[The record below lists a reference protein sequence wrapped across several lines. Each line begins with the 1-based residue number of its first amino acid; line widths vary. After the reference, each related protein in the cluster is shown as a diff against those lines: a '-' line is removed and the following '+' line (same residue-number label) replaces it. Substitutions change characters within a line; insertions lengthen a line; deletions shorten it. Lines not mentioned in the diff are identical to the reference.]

1 MPRRNLTVVI
11 LVTLLG
17 VLSHSDA
24 WAHAGLRSSDPMAG
38 ATLGDTPTRV
48 RLTFLEKPEP
58 SLSIIHVLDT
68 RGTAYQI
75 GPTEGVAGD
84 PQSLV
89 VRVRHLDR
97 GVYIVS
103 WRVIS
108 ALDGHA
114 TNGSYAF
121 GVRAT
126 PTGAAIAAVT
136 FPSGTPPLEMLAR
149 WLFLVGLIVMLG
161 GAAANVARFGGTSD
175 LKLAVGGWV
184 LAVAG
189 LLFLAE
195 AQRRNAAT
203 SFAHL
208 LVTSVGKALIW
219 RALALLIAGGA
230 LLMTRRAPQ
239 PQARRAAMAAV
250 ALSALAVMAV
260 HVASGH
266 AAAGRWPLVSIST
279 QWAHFGAAGVW
290 LGGLAAL
297 LLGTRGAPSTAKT
310 AVVRRFS
317 PIAAVGL
324 LVVAATGTLRALNEV
339 SSWAEFT
346 NNGYGRV
353 LIAKFALVVLVAALG
368 ARNRWRS
375 VPAVPTNLGPLRW
388 TAGGELA
395 LACAALA
402 AAAALG
408 TMPPPAAARL
418 VAPPVF
424 DVSGADFATTV
435 RVRLTTGSDQPGPNR
450 FAVQIVDYDAK
461 TPVRA
466 ELVSLRFIPLDDPD
480 FPPTSLALAASPDG
494 SYTGSGANLAFDG
507 RWRVTVLIE
516 RTSGSSQVPL
526 ELEVGS
532 TLQFVSIE
540 RIPGQAPKYTVALTT
555 GDSVRIS
562 PDPERAGPSKI
573 YVTCF
578 NRFSDAREI
587 EHLMVTIA
595 AGDGSAR
602 PQAVQ
607 RLDGSR
613 FVVDVDLQPGK
624 NKVMAIAKTSDGTR
638 LRAAVTLSVP
648 GD

>member
-1 MPRRNLTVVI
+1 
-11 LVTLLG
+11 
-17 VLSHSDA
+17 LSF
-24 WAHAGLRSSDPMAG
+24 W
-38 ATLGDTPTRV
+38 
-48 RLTFLEKPEP
+48 EKPEV
-58 SLSIIHVLDT
+58 SLSIIRILDT
-68 RGTAYQI
+68 HGAAYQI
-75 GPTEGVAGD
+75 GPAEGVAGD
-84 PQSLV
+84 PQSLA
-89 VRVRHLDR
+89 VRVRPLDR

-114 TNGSYAF
+114 TTGSYAF

-136 FPSGTPPLEMLAR
+136 FPSGTLPLEMLAR
-149 WLFLVGLIVMLG
+149 WIFLAGLILMLG
-161 GAAANVARFGGTSD
+161 GTAANVARFGGASD
-175 LKLAVGGWV
+175 LKLAVGAWV

-189 LLFLAE
+189 LLLLAE

-219 RALALLIAGGA
+219 RALAILIAGGA
-230 LLMTRRAPQ
+230 LLAARRAQ
-239 PQARRAAMAAV
+239 PQARRVAMAAV
-250 ALSALAVMAV
+250 ALGAMAAIAI

-266 AAAGRWPLVSIST
+266 AAAGRWPLVTISA
-279 QWAHFGAAGVW
+279 QWAHFGAAGIW

-310 AVVRRFS
+310 AAVRRFS
-317 PIAAVGL
+317 AIAAVGL
-324 LVVAATGTLRALNEV
+324 LVVAATGTLRGLTEV
-339 SSWAEFT
+339 SSWGELT

-353 LIAKFALVVLVAALG
+353 LIAKFALLVLVAALG
-368 ARNRWRS
+368 ALNRWRS
-375 VPAVPTNLGPLRW
+375 VPAVPTSLRRLRW
-388 TAGGELA
+388 TASGELA
-395 LACAALA
+395 LACGALA

-408 TMPPPAAARL
+408 TLPPPAAARL
-418 VAPPVF
+418 VAPPVL
-424 DVSGADFATTV
+424 DLSGSDFATTV

-450 FAVQIVDYDAK
+450 FVVQIVDYDAK
-461 TPVRA
+461 TAVRA
-466 ELVSLRFIPLDDPD
+466 ERVSLRFTPLDDPD
-480 FPPTSLALAASPDG
+480 FPPTSLALAASPDD
-494 SYTGSGANLAFDG
+494 SYAGSGANLAFDG

-516 RTSGSSQVPL
+516 RTSGSTQVPL

-540 RIPGQAPKYTVALTT
+540 RIPGQAPKYTVALAT
-555 GDSVRIS
+555 GDSLRIS
-562 PDPERAGPSKI
+562 PDPERAGRSKI

-587 EHLMVTIA
+587 EHLVVTIA

-624 NKVMAIAKTSDGTR
+624 NKVMAIAKTSDGAR

>member
-1 MPRRNLTVVI
+1 VPRRGLTIVTLVI
-11 LVTLLG
+11 LLG
-17 VLSHSDA
+17 ALSHRDA
-24 WAHAGLRSSDPMAG
+24 WAHAGLRSSDPVSG
-38 ATLGDTPTRV
+38 ATLGDSPTRV
-48 RLTFLEKPEP
+48 RLSFWEKPEV
-58 SLSIIHVLDT
+58 SLSIIRVLDT
-68 RGTAYQI
+68 HGAAYQI
-75 GPTEGVAGD
+75 GPAEGVAGD
-84 PQSLV
+84 PQSLA
-89 VRVRHLDR
+89 VRVRPLDR

-114 TNGSYAF
+114 TTGSYAF

-126 PTGAAIAAVT
+126 PTGATIAAIT
-136 FPSGTPPLEMLAR
+136 FPSGTLPLEMLAR
-149 WLFLVGLIVMLG
+149 WIFLAGLILMLG
-161 GAAANVARFGGTSD
+161 GTAANVARFGGASD
-175 LKLAVGGWV
+175 LKLAVGAWV

-189 LLFLAE
+189 LLLLAE

-219 RALALLIAGGA
+219 RALAILIAGGA
-230 LLMTRRAPQ
+230 LLAARRAQ
-239 PQARRAAMAAV
+239 PQARHVAMAAV
-250 ALSALAVMAV
+250 ALGAMAAIAI

-266 AAAGRWPLVSIST
+266 AAAGRWPLVTISA
-279 QWAHFGAAGVW
+279 QWAHFGAAGIW

-310 AVVRRFS
+310 AAVRRFS
-317 PIAAVGL
+317 AIAAVGL
-324 LVVAATGTLRALNEV
+324 LVVAATGTLRGLTEV
-339 SSWAEFT
+339 SSWGELT

-353 LIAKFALVVLVAALG
+353 LIAKFALLVLVAALG
-368 ARNRWRS
+368 ALNRWRS
-375 VPAVPTNLGPLRW
+375 VPAVPTSLRRLRW
-388 TAGGELA
+388 TASGELA
-395 LACAALA
+395 LACGALA

-408 TMPPPAAARL
+408 TLPPPAAARL
-418 VAPPVF
+418 VAPPVL
-424 DVSGADFATTV
+424 DLSGADFATTV

-450 FAVQIVDYDAK
+450 FVVQIVDYDAK
-461 TPVRA
+461 TAVRA
-466 ELVSLRFIPLDDPD
+466 ERVSLRFTPLDDPD
-480 FPPTSLALAASPDG
+480 FPPTSLALAASPDD

-516 RTSGSSQVPL
+516 RTSGSTQVPL

-540 RIPGQAPKYTVALTT
+540 RIPGQAPKYTVALAT
-555 GDSVRIS
+555 GDSLRIS
-562 PDPERAGPSKI
+562 PDPERAGRSKI

-587 EHLMVTIA
+587 EHLVVTIA

-607 RLDGSR
+607 RLNGSR

>member
-1 MPRRNLTVVI
+1 VPRRGLTIVTLVI
-11 LVTLLG
+11 LLG
-17 VLSHSDA
+17 ALSHRDA
-24 WAHAGLRSSDPMAG
+24 WAHAGLRSSDPVSG
-38 ATLGDTPTRV
+38 ATLGDSPTRV
-48 RLTFLEKPEP
+48 RLSFWEKPEV
-58 SLSIIHVLDT
+58 SLSIIRVLDT
-68 RGTAYQI
+68 HGAAYQI
-75 GPTEGVAGD
+75 GPAEGVAGD
-84 PQSLV
+84 PQSLA
-89 VRVRHLDR
+89 VRVRPLDR

-114 TNGSYAF
+114 TTGSYAF

-126 PTGAAIAAVT
+126 PTGATIAAIT
-136 FPSGTPPLEMLAR
+136 FPSGTLPLEMLAR
-149 WLFLVGLIVMLG
+149 WIFLAGLILMLG
-161 GAAANVARFGGTSD
+161 GTAANVARFGGASD
-175 LKLAVGGWV
+175 LKLAVGAWV

-189 LLFLAE
+189 LLLLAE

-219 RALALLIAGGA
+219 RALAILIAGGA
-230 LLMTRRAPQ
+230 LLAARRAQ
-239 PQARRAAMAAV
+239 PQARHVAMAAV
-250 ALSALAVMAV
+250 ALGAMAAIAI

-266 AAAGRWPLVSIST
+266 AAAGRWPLVTISA
-279 QWAHFGAAGVW
+279 QWAHFGAAGIW

-310 AVVRRFS
+310 AAVRRFS
-317 PIAAVGL
+317 AIAAVGL
-324 LVVAATGTLRALNEV
+324 LVVAATGTLRGLTEV
-339 SSWAEFT
+339 SSWGELT

-353 LIAKFALVVLVAALG
+353 LIAKFALLVLVAALG
-368 ARNRWRS
+368 ALNRWRS
-375 VPAVPTNLGPLRW
+375 VPAVPTSLRRLRW
-388 TAGGELA
+388 TASGELA
-395 LACAALA
+395 LACGALA

-408 TMPPPAAARL
+408 TLPPPAAARL
-418 VAPPVF
+418 VAPPVL
-424 DVSGADFATTV
+424 DLSGADFATTV

-450 FAVQIVDYDAK
+450 FVVQIVDYDAK
-461 TPVRA
+461 TAVRA
-466 ELVSLRFIPLDDPD
+466 ERVSLRFTPLDDPD
-480 FPPTSLALAASPDG
+480 FPPTSLALAASPDD

-516 RTSGSSQVPL
+516 RTSGSTQVPL

-540 RIPGQAPKYTVALTT
+540 RIPGQAPKYTVALAT
-555 GDSVRIS
+555 GDSLRIS
-562 PDPERAGPSKI
+562 PDPERAGRSKI

-587 EHLMVTIA
+587 EHLVVTIA

-624 NKVMAIAKTSDGTR
+624 NKVMAIAKTSDGAR

-648 GD
+648 GG

>member
-1 MPRRNLTVVI
+1 
-11 LVTLLG
+11 
-17 VLSHSDA
+17 
-24 WAHAGLRSSDPMAG
+24 MAG

-68 RGTAYQI
+68 RGTTYQI

-84 PQSLV
+84 PQSLA

-97 GVYIVS
+97 GVYMVS

-114 TNGSYAF
+114 TTGSYAF

-136 FPSGTPPLEMLAR
+136 FPSGTLPLEMLGR
-149 WLFLVGLIVMLG
+149 CIFLAGLIVMLG
-161 GAAANVARFGGTSD
+161 AAAANVARFGGTSD
-175 LKLAVGGWV
+175 LKLAVGAWV

-230 LLMTRRAPQ
+230 GGALLMTRRAQQ
-239 PQARRAAMAAV
+239 PQARRAAMTAV
-250 ALSALAVMAV
+250 ALSALTAMAV

-266 AAAGRWPLVSIST
+266 AAAGRWPLVTIAA
-279 QWAHFGAAGVW
+279 QWAHFGAAGMW

-310 AVVRRFS
+310 VAVRHFS
-317 PIAAVGL
+317 AIAAVGL
-324 LVVAATGTLRALNEV
+324 LIVAVTGALRALNEI
-339 SSWAEFT
+339 SAWDELT
-346 NNGYGRV
+346 HRGYDRV
-353 LIAKFALVVLVAALG
+353 LIAKFSLMVLVAALG
-368 ARNRWRS
+368 ALNRWQS
-375 VPAVPTNLGPLRW
+375 VPAVPTSLGRLRW

-395 LACAALA
+395 LACGALA

-408 TMPPPAAARL
+408 TLPPPAAARL
-418 VAPPVF
+418 VAPPVL
-424 DVSGADFATTV
+424 DLSGADFATTV

-466 ELVSLRFIPLDDPD
+466 ERVSLRFTPLDDPD
-480 FPPTSLALAASPDG
+480 FPPTSLALAASPDD

-507 RWRVTVLIE
+507 RWCVTVLIE
-516 RTSGSSQVPL
+516 RTSGSTQVPL

-555 GDSVRIS
+555 GDSLRIS
-562 PDPERAGPSKI
+562 PDPERSGRSKI

-613 FVVDVDLQPGK
+613 FVADVDLQPGK
-624 NKVMAIAKTSDGTR
+624 NRVMAIAKTTDGTR

-648 GD
+648 GG

>member
-1 MPRRNLTVVI
+1 VSTRGLTIITLVI
-11 LVTLLG
+11 LLA
-17 VLSHSDA
+17 VLSQGDA
-24 WAHAGLRSSDPMAG
+24 WAHAGLRSSDPVSG
-38 ATLGDTPTRV
+38 ATLGDSPTRV
-48 RLTFLEKPEP
+48 RLSFWEKPEV
-58 SLSIIHVLDT
+58 SLSIIRVLDT
-68 RGTAYQI
+68 HGAAYQI
-75 GPTEGVAGD
+75 GPAEGVAGD
-84 PQSLV
+84 PQSLA
-89 VRVRHLDR
+89 VRVRPLDR

-114 TNGSYAF
+114 TTGSYAF

-126 PTGAAIAAVT
+126 PTGAAIAAIT
-136 FPSGTPPLEMLAR
+136 FPSGTLPLEMLAR
-149 WLFLVGLIVMLG
+149 WIFLAGLILMLG
-161 GAAANVARFGGTSD
+161 GTAANVARFGGASD
-175 LKLAVGGWV
+175 LKLAVGAWV

-189 LLFLAE
+189 LLLLAE

-219 RALALLIAGGA
+219 RALAVFIAGGA
-230 LLMTRRAPQ
+230 LLMTRKAQQ
-239 PQARRAAMAAV
+239 PQARRVAMAAV
-250 ALSALAVMAV
+250 ALGAMAAIAI

-266 AAAGRWPLVSIST
+266 AAAGRWPLVTISA
-279 QWAHFGAAGVW
+279 QWAHFGAAGIW

-310 AVVRRFS
+310 AAVRRFS
-317 PIAAVGL
+317 AIAAVGL
-324 LVVAATGTLRALNEV
+324 LVVATTGTLRGLTEV
-339 SSWAEFT
+339 SSWGELT

-353 LIAKFALVVLVAALG
+353 LIAKFALLVLVAALG
-368 ARNRWRS
+368 ALNRWRS
-375 VPAVPTNLGPLRW
+375 VPAVPTSLRRLRW
-388 TAGGELA
+388 TASGELA
-395 LACAALA
+395 LACGALA

-408 TMPPPAAARL
+408 TLPPPAAARL
-418 VAPPVF
+418 VAPPVL
-424 DVSGADFATTV
+424 DLSGSDFATTV

-450 FAVQIVDYDAK
+450 FVVQIVDYDAK
-461 TPVRA
+461 TTVRA
-466 ELVSLRFIPLDDPD
+466 ERVSLRFTPLDDPD
-480 FPPTSLALAASPDG
+480 FPPTSLALAASPDD

-516 RTSGSSQVPL
+516 RTSGSTQVPL

-540 RIPGQAPKYTVALTT
+540 RIPGQAPKYTVALAT
-555 GDSVRIS
+555 GDSLRIS
-562 PDPERAGPSKI
+562 PDPERAGQSKI

-587 EHLMVTIA
+587 EHLVVTIA

-624 NKVMAIAKTSDGTR
+624 NKVMAIAKTRDGAR

-648 GD
+648 GG

>member
-1 MPRRNLTVVI
+1 MPRRGLTIVTLVI
-11 LVTLLG
+11 LLG
-17 VLSHSDA
+17 ALSHRDA
-24 WAHAGLRSSDPMAG
+24 WAHAGLRSSDPVSG
-38 ATLGDTPTRV
+38 ATLGDSPTRV
-48 RLTFLEKPEP
+48 RLSFWEKPEV
-58 SLSIIHVLDT
+58 SLSIIRVLDT
-68 RGTAYQI
+68 HGAAYQI
-75 GPTEGVAGD
+75 GPAEGVAGD
-84 PQSLV
+84 PQSLA
-89 VRVRHLDR
+89 VRVRPLDR

-114 TNGSYAF
+114 TTGSYAF

-126 PTGAAIAAVT
+126 PTGATIAAIT
-136 FPSGTPPLEMLAR
+136 FPSGTLPLEMLAR
-149 WLFLVGLIVMLG
+149 WIFLAGLILMLG
-161 GAAANVARFGGTSD
+161 GTAANVARFGGASD
-175 LKLAVGGWV
+175 LKLAVGAWV

-189 LLFLAE
+189 LLLLAE

-219 RALALLIAGGA
+219 RALAILIAGGA
-230 LLMTRRAPQ
+230 LLAARRAQ
-239 PQARRAAMAAV
+239 PQARHVAMAAV
-250 ALSALAVMAV
+250 ALGAMAAIAI

-266 AAAGRWPLVSIST
+266 AAAGRWPLVTISA
-279 QWAHFGAAGVW
+279 QWAHFGAAGIW

-310 AVVRRFS
+310 AAVRRFS
-317 PIAAVGL
+317 AIAAVGL
-324 LVVAATGTLRALNEV
+324 LVVAATGTLRGLTEV
-339 SSWAEFT
+339 SSWGELT

-353 LIAKFALVVLVAALG
+353 LIAKFALLVLVAALG
-368 ARNRWRS
+368 ALNRWRS
-375 VPAVPTNLGPLRW
+375 VPAVPTSLRRLRW
-388 TAGGELA
+388 TASGELA
-395 LACAALA
+395 LACGALA

-408 TMPPPAAARL
+408 TLPPPAAARL
-418 VAPPVF
+418 VAPPVL
-424 DVSGADFATTV
+424 DLSGADFATTV

-450 FAVQIVDYDAK
+450 FVVQIVDYDAK
-461 TPVRA
+461 TAVRA
-466 ELVSLRFIPLDDPD
+466 ERVSLRFTPLDDPD
-480 FPPTSLALAASPDG
+480 FPPTSLALAASPDD

-516 RTSGSSQVPL
+516 RTSGSTQVPL

-540 RIPGQAPKYTVALTT
+540 RIPGQAPKYTVALAT
-555 GDSVRIS
+555 GDSLRIS
-562 PDPERAGPSKI
+562 PDPERAGRSKI

-587 EHLMVTIA
+587 EHLVVTIA

-607 RLDGSR
+607 RLNGSR

>member
-1 MPRRNLTVVI
+1 MPRRGLTIVTLVI
-11 LVTLLG
+11 LLG
-17 VLSHSDA
+17 ALSHRDA
-24 WAHAGLRSSDPMAG
+24 WAHAGLRSSEPVSG
-38 ATLGDTPTRV
+38 ATLGDSPTRV
-48 RLTFLEKPEP
+48 RLSFWESPEV
-58 SLSIIHVLDT
+58 SLSIIRVLDIH
-68 RGTAYQI
+68 GAAYQI
-75 GPTEGVAGD
+75 GPAEGVAGD

-89 VRVRHLDR
+89 VRVRPLDR

-114 TNGSYAF
+114 TTGSYAF

-136 FPSGTPPLEMLAR
+136 FPAGTLPLEMLAR
-149 WLFLVGLIVMLG
+149 WLFLVGLIAMLG
-161 GAAANVARFGGTSD
+161 GAAANVAQFGGASD
-175 LKLAVGGWV
+175 LKLAVGAWV

-189 LLFLAE
+189 LLLLVE

-219 RALALLIAGGA
+219 RALAILIAGGA
-230 LLMTRRAPQ
+230 LLVARRAQ
-239 PQARRAAMAAV
+239 PQARRVAMAAV
-250 ALSALAVMAV
+250 ALSALAAVVV

-266 AAAGRWPLVSIST
+266 AAAGRWPLVTISA
-279 QWAHFGAAGVW
+279 QWAHFGAAGIW

-310 AVVRRFS
+310 AAVRRFS
-317 PIAAVGL
+317 AIAAVGL
-324 LVVAATGTLRALNEV
+324 LVVATTGTLRGLTEV
-339 SSWAEFT
+339 SSWGELT

-353 LIAKFALVVLVAALG
+353 LIAKFALLVLVAALG
-368 ARNRWRS
+368 AMNRWRS
-375 VPAVPTNLGPLRW
+375 VPAVPTSLRRLRW
-388 TAGGELA
+388 TASGELA
-395 LACAALA
+395 LACGALA

-408 TMPPPAAARL
+408 TLPPPAAARL
-418 VAPPVF
+418 VAPPVV
-424 DVSGADFATTV
+424 DLSGADFATTV

-450 FAVQIVDYDAK
+450 FVVQIVDYDAK
-461 TPVRA
+461 TAVRA
-466 ELVSLRFIPLDDPD
+466 ERVSLRFTPLDDPD
-480 FPPTSLALAASPDG
+480 FPPTSLALAASPDD

-516 RTSGSSQVPL
+516 RTSGSTQVPL

-540 RIPGQAPKYTVALTT
+540 RIPGQAPKYTVALAT
-555 GDSVRIS
+555 GDSLRIS
-562 PDPERAGPSKI
+562 PDPERAGRNKI

-587 EHLMVTIA
+587 EHLVVTIA
-595 AGDGSAR
+595 AGDASAR

-624 NKVMAIAKTSDGTR
+624 NKVMAIAKTSDGAR

-648 GD
+648 GG

>member
-1 MPRRNLTVVI
+1 VPRRGLTIVT
-11 LVTLLG
+11 LVTLFCALG
-17 VLSHSDA
+17 HRNA
-24 WAHAGLRSSDPMAG
+24 WAHAGLRSSDPMSG

-48 RLTFLEKPEP
+48 RLSFLEKPEM

-68 RGTAYQI
+68 HGAAYQI
-75 GPTEGVAGD
+75 GPAEGVAGD
-84 PQSLV
+84 PLSLA
-89 VRVRHLDR
+89 VRVRPLDR

-114 TNGSYAF
+114 TTGSYAF

-136 FPSGTPPLEMLAR
+136 FPSGNLPLEMLAR

-175 LKLAVGGWV
+175 LKLAVGAWV

-189 LLFLAE
+189 LLLLAE

-219 RALALLIAGGA
+219 RALAVFIAGGA
-230 LLMTRRAPQ
+230 LLMTRRAQQ
-239 PQARRAAMAAV
+239 PQARRVAMAAV
-250 ALSALAVMAV
+250 ALSALAAMAV

-266 AAAGRWPLVSIST
+266 AAAGRWPLVTISA
-279 QWAHFGAAGVW
+279 QWAHFGAAGIW

-297 LLGTRGAPSTAKT
+297 LVGTRGAPSTAKT
-310 AVVRRFS
+310 TAVRRFS
-317 PIAAVGL
+317 AIAAVGL
-324 LVVAATGTLRALNEV
+324 LVVAATGTLRGLNEI
-339 SSWAEFT
+339 SSWSELT
-346 NNGYGRV
+346 NSGYGRV
-353 LIAKFALVVLVAALG
+353 LLAKSALIVFIAVLG
-368 ARNRWRS
+368 ALNRWRS
-375 VPAVPTNLGPLRW
+375 VPAVPTSLRRLRW
-388 TAGGELA
+388 TASGELA
-395 LACAALA
+395 LACGALA

-408 TMPPPAAARL
+408 TLPPPAAARL
-418 VAPPVF
+418 VAPSVL

-450 FAVQIVDYDAK
+450 FVVHIVDYDAK
-461 TPVRA
+461 TPVHA
-466 ELVSLRFIPLDDPD
+466 ERVSLRFTALEDPD
-480 FPPTSLALAASPDG
+480 FPSTSLALAAGPDD

-516 RTSGSSQVPL
+516 RTSGSTQVPL

-540 RIPGQAPKYTVALTT
+540 RIPGQAPKYTVALAT
-555 GDSVRIS
+555 GDSLRIS
-562 PDPERAGPSKI
+562 PDPERAGRSKI

-587 EHLMVTIA
+587 EHLVVTIA

-624 NKVMAIAKTSDGTR
+624 NKVMAIARTTDGAR

-648 GD
+648 GG